1 MDFGHLN
8 ARIRAWRSRLL
19 NKETYDG
26 LIAADTLEGMMDRLK
41 ATPYARDIEVA
52 SSRLGGG
59 RESEV
64 LEVGFKGNLQG
75 ILKGLWRYAP
85 SGAEAFLK
93 AILSWWEVYNIKTV
107 LRGGNKGVPP
117 EEVFALLLPCGHLDE
132 MALKEL
138 TIARDVRGVAHLL
151 DTWGSPYAKPLR
163 EGLQR
168 YIKDKDLMPLEVA
181 IDRFLYEYHLKV
193 LEGNGVDARIVRAL
207 IQDRIDLTNISMLL
221 KLAGEKGIPP
231 TSYFIHGG
239 IRLTEDDFLL
249 YARGEGKDDLLRG
262 LAERLKDETWRR
274 VANSIDPEEAFLL
287 EERLEG
293 LIQERFWRRAIVE
306 PLSIAMCISYIYE
319 KTREIKNLRL
329 ISKGKVY
336 KIPGYEIKRL
346 MKGMEHGA

>member
-8 ARIRAWRSRLL
+8 ARIRAWRSGLL
-19 NKETYDG
+19 NKEAYDG
-26 LIAADTLEGMMDRLK
+26 LIATDTLEGMVERLK
-41 ATPYARDIEVA
+41 STPYAPDIEVA

-64 LEVGFKGNLQG
+64 LEEGFKRNLQG

-85 SGAEAFLK
+85 SEGRPLLK

-107 LRGGNKGVPP
+107 LRGRDKGVPL
-117 EEVFALLLPCGHLDE
+117 EEVFALLLPCGYLDE

-138 TIARDVRGVAHLL
+138 AMARDVRGVAHLL

-168 YIKDKDLMPLEVA
+168 YMKDKDLMPLEVA
-181 IDRFLYEYHLKV
+181 IDRFLYEHHIKA
-193 LEGNGVDARIVRAL
+193 LEGNGVDVRIVKAL
-207 IQDRIDLTNISMLL
+207 MQDRIDLTNISMLL
-221 KLAGEKGIPP
+221 KLAGERGIPP
-231 TSYFIHGG
+231 TSYFIQGG
-239 IRLTEDDFLL
+239 IRLTEDDFQGL
-249 YARGEGKDDLLRG
+249 ARGEGKDGLLRG
-262 LAERLKDETWRR
+262 LAVRLKEEAWRK
-274 VANSIDPEEAFLL
+274 VVNSIDQEEAFLL

-306 PLSIAMCISYIYE
+306 PLSIALCISYIYE

-329 ISKGKVY
+329 ILKGKVY
-336 KIPGYEIKRL
+336 KIPGYEVKRL
-346 MKGMEHGA
+346 VTV